1 MHKIEAEKWQ
11 LGIVLLT
18 LPKIWQTIKFYMSLS
33 RIIKQLL
40 LILLLPALA
49 LSAEGKE
56 FTVVIDPGHG
66 GKDAG
71 ALGRKTNEKTINL
84 AVAKRLRDLLMS
96 DMNDVNVI
104 MTRSNDTF
112 VTLQG
117 RADMANRKHADIFIS
132 IHANS
137 VDKKSPMFT
146 SVNGAAVYTL
156 GLQRS
161 ETNLSV
167 AMRENAVMKLEPDY
181 STTYEGFDPSS
192 AESYIAFEMMQHAN
206 LDQSIELA
214 EAVQNQLVRTAGR
227 KNNGVRQAPFW
238 VLVRTSMPAILV
250 ELDFICNPAMEKFM
264 ASEQGQK
271 KLALAIYRGIEKYR
285 KVADKPA
292 DSRKERVVADSRPEE
307 LPSSGAAQSGSET
320 IAGKKAE
327 SKAAAA
333 AADAKDRIVYKIQ
346 FLTAGSPLRKG
357 DSRLK
362 GLSPVEYYKDGNMVK
377 YTYGS
382 YCSQA
387 EASKELKKIKKSF
400 PDAFVIKTCNGKR
413 IK

>member
-1 MHKIEAEKWQ
+1 MSFSRVIR
-11 LGIVLLT
+11 LL
-18 LPKIWQTIKFYMSLS
+18 F
-33 RIIKQLL
+33 
-40 LILLLPALA
+40 ILMFLPAL
-49 LSAEGKE
+49 SASAAGKE

-71 ALGRKTNEKTINL
+71 ALGRKTNEKSINL
-84 AVAKRLRDLLMS
+84 GVAKRLKDLINSNMS
-96 DMNDVNVI
+96 DANVV
-104 MTRSNDTF
+104 MTRDGDYF

-117 RADMANRKHADIFIS
+117 RADIANRRHADIFIS

-156 GLQRS
+156 GLKRS
-161 ETNLSV
+161 DTNLSV

-181 STTYEGFDPSS
+181 STTYQGFDPSS
-192 AESYIAFEMMQHAN
+192 AESYIAFEMMQHSH

-264 ASEQGQK
+264 ASDDGQQ
-271 KLALAIYRGIEKYR
+271 KLALAIYRGIEKFR
-285 KVADKPA
+285 KSPVKQTKDQKGNIA
-292 DSRKERVVADSRPEE
+292 ADSRPEE
-307 LPSSGAAQSGSET
+307 LPKVSEVQSALSSKDKSQNTVSPSEATGA
-320 IAGKKAE
+320 
-327 SKAAAA
+327 
-333 AADAKDRIVYKIQ
+333 DNKDKIIYKIQ
-346 FLTAGSPLRKG
+346 FLTANSPLRNG

-362 GLSPVEYYKDGNMVK
+362 GLSPVDYYTDGKVVK
-377 YTYGS
+377 YTYGN
-382 YCSQA
+382 YQSQA
-387 EASKELKKIKKSF
+387 EANKALPKVKKSF
-400 PDAFVIKTCNGKR
+400 PDAFVIRTCNGQR